1 MCAVGLIETEARMGM
16 WLHLCCAFQPVVF
29 VFLAFVFVFRI
40 LVSYVASPLLRLS
53 TQVILLFEYLH
64 LCLCLC
70 MSLNLWL
77 PPPVFVSVF
86 LIFVF
91 VFLTLYLYF

>member
-40 LVSYVASPLLRLS
+40 LVSYVAPPLLRLS
-53 TQVILLFEYLH
+53 TQVILLFGY
-64 LCLCLC
+64 LCLCLYMC
-70 MSLNLWL
+70 SYLWL
-77 PPPVFVSVF
+77 SPLVFVSVF